1 MSITHWPDRVESLVE
16 QIGAPLIQSRVMSS
30 CESTQDQARAMGLG
44 SVVVTGQQTA
54 GRGQRG
60 HAWFGGG
67 DAGLA
72 FSVVLPAT
80 RRPERSRAV
89 ASAMVVSLGDLL
101 PRRLRVKAPNDVLLD
116 GRKLAGVLIEQT
128 DDIAVIGVG
137 INVGAM
143 AWPPELEGQ
152 AVSLYEAGVDIERI
166 AVLELL
172 LPPLVAA
179 WSSN

>member
-1 MSITHWPDRVESLVE
+1 M
-16 QIGAPLIQSRVMSS
+16 
-30 CESTQDQARAMGLG
+30 
-44 SVVVTGQQTA
+44 
-54 GRGQRG
+54 
-60 HAWFGGG
+60 
-67 DAGLA
+67 
-72 FSVVLPAT
+72 
-80 RRPERSRAV
+80 
-89 ASAMVVSLGDLL
+89 
-101 PRRLRVKAPNDVLLD
+101 KAPNDVLLD